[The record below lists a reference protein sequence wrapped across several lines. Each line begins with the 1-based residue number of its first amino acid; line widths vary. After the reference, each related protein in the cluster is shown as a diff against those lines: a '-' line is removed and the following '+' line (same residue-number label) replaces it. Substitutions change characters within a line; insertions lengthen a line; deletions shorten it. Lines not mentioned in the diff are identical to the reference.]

1 MCSLWETL
9 FYLIFQSFPFGLK
22 CILVIQQIEYLLYQ
36 AMKIQN
42 WLIFKMCWILK
53 QKEEQVLREIRPTPH
68 PPPPDAFEL
77 RNSKTCMIGYVC
89 DYPAGS

>member
-1 MCSLWETL
+1 
-9 FYLIFQSFPFGLK
+9 
-22 CILVIQQIEYLLYQ
+22 
-36 AMKIQN
+36 MKIQN